1 MLIEAVAGFFVSF
14 LIKAII
20 FAQASLGCEMRF
32 VSSSLNR

>member
-20 FAQASLGCEMRF
+20 FAQAAVGCEMRF
-32 VSSSLNR
+32 VSPRLDP